1 MPHTINVG
9 ARSLF
14 VTLTAWV
21 FILLGVLASA
31 SALIQNAQ
39 VASLMVG
46 GFYHP
51 VDVKSLPPVSGLLM
65 TYLPGVLAAGLA
77 LSLATLASA
86 VGLLMRLDWARR
98 VFIGVL
104 ATAIVVNLAGLWLQH
119 EVVQS
124 VVSTTL
130 TRATLPAQVLDVFGG
145 FVTAARVMA
154 VLVTLGA
161 CMVLAWIIRSLM
173 SPVIRQEFA

>member
-1 MPHTINVG
+1 
-9 ARSLF
+9 
-14 VTLTAWV
+14 
-21 FILLGVLASA
+21 
-31 SALIQNAQ
+31 
-39 VASLMVG
+39 
-46 GFYHP
+46 
-51 VDVKSLPPVSGLLM
+51 
-65 TYLPGVLAAGLA
+65 
-77 LSLATLASA
+77 
-86 VGLLMRLDWARR
+86 